1 MNKRDHKSKPAP
13 RTSPATDH
21 RRPVIQH
28 SDETSVGS
36 TPGNRR
42 KAILD
47 VRNGENY
54 DGGAGRAPGANGPA
68 LADVGSV
75 GFSSW

>member
-28 SDETSVGS
+28 GNETSVN
-36 TPGNRR
+36 TKPGDRR
-42 KAILD
+42 KAICD
-47 VRNGENY
+47 PRNGRGM
-54 DGGAGRAPGANGPA
+54 DGGAYAAPGSDGPPVT
-68 LADVGSV
+68 DEGN
-75 GFSSW
+75 FEPSSW